1 MWLRGVAEWRRHGAA
16 PRLPQQAAR
25 RMWLQTSAAHAAA
38 SSLLVTHT
46 VAASLPALALP
57 VAGFFNKSDLKAK
70 YTVATEQLGSGNFA
84 VVKKATKTAKNTN
97 AAVPQEVAI
106 KFIDK
111 SKVEDMNDI
120 QREIEIMQVSPNP
133 DPDPDH

>member
-1 MWLRGVAEWRRHGAA
+1 M
-16 PRLPQQAAR
+16 RLQP
-25 RMWLQTSAAHAAA
+25 
-38 SSLLVTHT
+38 SSLVI
-46 VAASLPALALP
+46 
-57 VAGFFNKSDLKAK
+57 AGFFNKSDLKAK
-70 YTVATEQLGSGNFA
+70 YTVATEALGSGNFA

>member
-16 PRLPQQAAR
+16 PRLPQQDAR
-25 RMWLQTSAAHAAA
+25 RMWLQPSAAHAAA
-38 SSLLVTHT
+38 SSLQPPGYTYGC
-46 VAASLPALALP
+46 SLPALALALT

-97 AAVPQEVAI
+97 AAVPQEVTLGLAAALTH
-106 KFIDK
+106 
-111 SKVEDMNDI
+111 S
-120 QREIEIMQVSPNP
+120 P
-133 DPDPDH
+133 DPQTVAFS

>member
-1 MWLRGVAEWRRHGAA
+1 MAA
-16 PRLPQQAAR
+16 DLLTHT
-25 RMWLQTSAAHAAA
+25 LQPPA

-46 VAASLPALALP
+46 VAAYQPALALP

-97 AAVPQEVAI
+97 AAVPQEVT
-106 KFIDK
+106 
-111 SKVEDMNDI
+111 
-120 QREIEIMQVSPNP
+120 
-133 DPDPDH
+133 

>member
-1 MWLRGVAEWRRHGAA
+1 MA
-16 PRLPQQAAR
+16 PAR
-25 RMWLQTSAAHAAA
+25 RGSQASSARRPSNVAADLLTHTLQPPA

-46 VAASLPALALP
+46 VAAYQPALALP

-97 AAVPQEVAI
+97 AAVPQEVT
-106 KFIDK
+106 
-111 SKVEDMNDI
+111 
-120 QREIEIMQVSPNP
+120 
-133 DPDPDH
+133 

>member
-1 MWLRGVAEWRRHGAA
+1 M
-16 PRLPQQAAR
+16 
-25 RMWLQTSAAHAAA
+25 
-38 SSLLVTHT
+38 
-46 VAASLPALALP
+46 
-57 VAGFFNKSDLKAK
+57 AGFFNKSDLKAK

-120 QREIEIMQVSPNP
+120 QREIEANQVVSSSKCRVRSKQ
-133 DPDPDH
+133 H

>member
-1 MWLRGVAEWRRHGAA
+1 M
-16 PRLPQQAAR
+16 RLQP
-25 RMWLQTSAAHAAA
+25 
-38 SSLLVTHT
+38 SSLVI
-46 VAASLPALALP
+46 
-57 VAGFFNKSDLKAK
+57 AGFFNKSDLKAK